1 VPIFYGDWLVL
12 NALARDV
19 QDALARYGSGTLF
32 DVGCGAKP
40 YQHFGS
46 RISKWIG
53 VDVPEN
59 SHADLHGVAYQIP
72 AADGTADTILCTQVL
87 EHLEQ
92 PDRALKEFSRVLRPG
107 GHLILTAPQYW
118 SLHEEPRDFYRYTS
132 IGLQYLTTEAGLE
145 FVQLVSQGAGAMVAA
160 QALNNAIYCAGD
172 TFPIAN
178 SLAFKAT
185 KAPLYLVINIL
196 GWLASRV
203 LRTKRDVLN
212 HLIVCKKP
220 GSYAD
225 TSRVLTGSATA
236 TIS

>member
-1 VPIFYGDWLVL
+1 
-12 NALARDV
+12 
-19 QDALARYGSGTLF
+19 
-32 DVGCGAKP
+32 
-40 YQHFGS
+40 
-46 RISKWIG
+46 
-53 VDVPEN
+53 
-59 SHADLHGVAYQIP
+59 
-72 AADGTADTILCTQVL
+72 
-87 EHLEQ
+87 
-92 PDRALKEFSRVLRPG
+92 LRPG

-132 IGLQYLTTEAGLE
+132 IGLQYLTSEAGLE
-145 FVQLVSQGAGAMVAA
+145 FVELVSQGAGAMVAA

-172 TFPIAN
+172 TFPVAD

-185 KAPLYLVINIL
+185 KAPLYFVINIF

-220 GSYAD
+220 ASYD
-225 TSRVLTGSATA
+225 VTSRTLTGSATA